1 MTALGF
7 KNLVGI
13 VFLGV
18 PDSIDLAYVL
28 CPYPARFQKP
38 SRYVAKVDAKFQ
50 WGWARFANAA
60 RGLQRLVGIVSKLK
74 RICIWSDIY
83 HVF

>member
-38 SRYVAKVDAKFQ
+38 SRYVAEVEPQFQ
-50 WGWARFANAA
+50 WGWARFANDCSRFPKAC
-60 RGLQRLVGIVSKLK
+60 RDCFKMKNDLYLV
-74 RICIWSDIY
+74 
-83 HVF
+83 